1 MSSSALTRTQI
12 TLGKEFNE
20 PQSRNI
26 IYICVCMIYISLLPA
41 FANFPVLSSKACFRP
56 FSKLDQPWISSES
69 GHLDSL
75 TVERK
80 KRSIQN
86 PGRAVVGPES
96 SRHHITQFDMLEI
109 ATISLLPA
117 FANFPVLSSKAC
129 FRPFSKLDQPWI
141 SSESGHLDSLTV
153 ERKKRS
159 IQNPPFQFYPV
170 RKIERSTG
178 QENFESSVMVFF
190 DKGSR
195 LWTSN

>member
-1 MSSSALTRTQI
+1 MDRI
-12 TLGKEFNE
+12 K
-20 PQSRNI
+20 
-26 IYICVCMIYISLLPA
+26 
-41 FANFPVLSSKACFRP
+41 
-56 FSKLDQPWISSES
+56 ISSVRLQPAEKMQAPAMSPQTNERQQARHRIRMMPPHGQPELAPQKRISRTIS
-69 GHLDSL
+69 GSHHARLICL
-75 TVERK
+75 
-80 KRSIQN
+80 N
-86 PGRAVVGPES
+86 PES